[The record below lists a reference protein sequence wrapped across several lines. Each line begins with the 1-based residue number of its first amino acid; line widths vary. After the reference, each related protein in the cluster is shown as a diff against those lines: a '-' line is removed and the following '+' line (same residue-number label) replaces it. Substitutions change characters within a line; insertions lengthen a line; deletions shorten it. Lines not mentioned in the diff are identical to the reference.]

1 MADKRKETQP
11 TWLDLKVQH
20 EMLVGKGRMPVIER
34 IIEQELAESGELD
47 ALLDGNAINLD
58 ADLSDQI
65 LGEIGAA

>member
-1 MADKRKETQP
+1 
-11 TWLDLKVQH
+11 
-20 EMLVGKGRMPVIER
+20 VIER